1 MIDRL
6 VVATQNPD
14 KLAEIEAVLID
25 SGLVGE
31 VAQGLSWPEIEE
43 TEPTLEGNARL
54 KACTVSELTGLPA
67 LADDTGLEVAALG
80 GAPGVRTARFSGPG
94 ATYASNRAAL
104 LAALDG
110 VTDRSAVF
118 RTVVCVAWPD
128 GGEVVATGE
137 LEGSI
142 TEVER
147 GGGFRLRPGLRGGGP
162 HPRRVGPRGQAPLQP
177 PHPGDTGVGQGARTS
192 VVKCGRWES
201 NPHGLSPTGS

>member
-1 MIDRL
+1 VIDRL
-6 VVATQNPD
+6 VVATQNQD
-14 KLAEIEAVLID
+14 KLAEIEAILID

-54 KACTVSELTGLPA
+54 KARTVSELTGLPA

-80 GAPGVRTARFSGPG
+80 GAPGVRTARFSGTG

-118 RTVVCVAWPD
+118 WTVMCVAWPD
-128 GGEVVATGE
+128 GGEVVAAGE
-137 LEGSI
+137 LEGMI
-142 TEVER
+142 ALVER
-147 GGGFRLRPGLRGGGP
+147 GSEGFGYDAIFEVEGRTLAEWGHEAKLHFSHRTRAI
-162 HPRRVGPRGQAPLQP
+162 QAM
-177 PHPGDTGVGQGARTS
+177 ARA
-192 VVKCGRWES
+192 
-201 NPHGLSPTGS
+201 LGSQQ

>member
-1 MIDRL
+1 VIDRL

-25 SGLVGE
+25 SGVVGE
-31 VAQGLSWPEIEE
+31 LAQGLSWPEIEE

-54 KACTVSELTGLPA
+54 KARTVSELTGLPA
-67 LADDTGLEVAALG
+67 LADDTGLGVAALG

-118 RTVVCVAWPD
+118 RTVMCVAWPTD
-128 GGEVVATGE
+128 GGEVVAAGE
-137 LEGSI
+137 LEGMIALEERGSEGFGYDAI
-142 TEVER
+142 FEVEGR
-147 GGGFRLRPGLRGGGP
+147 TLAEWGHEAKLRFSHRT
-162 HPRRVGPRGQAPLQP
+162 RAIQAL
-177 PHPGDTGVGQGARTS
+177 ARA
-192 VVKCGRWES
+192 
-201 NPHGLSPTGS
+201 LGSQQ